1 MTAPGISIITFL
13 PYSAALSSRN
23 STYLITPSPTNYFVY
38 KSAFLWN
45 LVNNIVFS
53 KLIDFSLNITV
64 FKTTLNKFLLQ
75 QQSAHDPKEWCS
87 KNYGINKQGE

>member
-1 MTAPGISIITFL
+1 M
-13 PYSAALSSRN
+13 
-23 STYLITPSPTNYFVY
+23 
-38 KSAFLWN
+38 
-45 LVNNIVFS
+45 NNIVFS
-53 KLIDFSLNITV
+53 KLKDFSLNITE